1 MGRRSKRID
10 PARAE
15 VKEKVLVSEQ
25 SLRYT
30 TPTQYQVSFGHQ
42 HVEKRNCDR
51 KSQLKRKIVFRYRFR
66 ISSLLQTTIFSAI
79 SSFQYTPKQ
88 KLVFTL
94 EWYIY
99 IYTHTHTH
107 THTHIWFYLRTMP
120 YIYMYIYIYIY
131 IWHKSQSL
139 LYIYIYTHTY
149 IYSA

>member
-1 MGRRSKRID
+1 MGRRSKCID
-10 PARAE
+10 PARVE
-15 VKEKVLVSEQ
+15 VKETVLVSEQ

-79 SSFQYTPKQ
+79 PSFQYTPKQ

-94 EWYIY
+94 E
-99 IYTHTHTH
+99 
-107 THTHIWFYLRTMP
+107 L
-120 YIYMYIYIYIY
+120 YIYIYIFDSICELCHIHIY
-131 IWHKSQSL
+131 IYIGHKSQSL
-139 LYIYIYTHTY
+139 LYIYIMH
-149 IYSA
+149 ISQCLL